1 MGESTVMQQPLERL
15 RLNATK
21 CRELA
26 DTALTPNARDVLS
39 GLAQDYEQEA
49 QKLECTERQ
58 RGSRPPISWTL
69 L

>member
-39 GLAQDYEQEA
+39 DLAQDYEQKA
-49 QKLECTERQ
+49 QSLESTERQ
-58 RGSRPPISWTL
+58 RGARPPFSWSL
-69 L
+69 R

>member
-1 MGESTVMQQPLERL
+1 MGESTAMQEPLERL

-39 GLAQDYEQEA
+39 GLAQDYEQKA
-49 QKLECTERQ
+49 QKLERTERE
-58 RGSRPPISWTL
+58 RGSRPPFRWSL
-69 L
+69 Q